1 MLLMQLNHDDGSYSS
16 IPEKSDTYPKIKNYK
31 FERTKRI
38 LFPFFLLSICLF
50 SAAYFY
56 SNNTDPVK
64 KFTDLQVNVFK
75 SSVDRKSTMDKDGP
89 VTFLDRQNLDCGPVD
104 VIHIYY
110 TTNHIIFT
118 VIYSIVYFV

>member
-1 MLLMQLNHDDGSYSS
+1 MQLNHDDGSYSI
-16 IPEKSDTYPKIKNYK
+16 IPEESDTYPLIKKYKI
-31 FERTKRI
+31 ERTKII

-50 SAAYFY
+50 LAAYFY
-56 SNNTDPVK
+56 SNNTK
-64 KFTDLQVNVFK
+64 SAKNFTDLQINVFK
-75 SSVDRKSTMDKDGP
+75 SSVDRKSTMNKDGP